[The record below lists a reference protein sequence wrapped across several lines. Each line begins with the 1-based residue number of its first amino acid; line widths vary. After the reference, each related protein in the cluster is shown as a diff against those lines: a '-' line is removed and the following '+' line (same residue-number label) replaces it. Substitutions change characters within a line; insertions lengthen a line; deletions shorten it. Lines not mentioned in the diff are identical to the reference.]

1 MQQALFTLILA
12 ESEGIE
18 DSLYPFS
25 VMHSSWEL
33 RFGGK
38 RVFEVFRDALPE
50 FSLRYLGRDLQKR
63 SFLEQEG
70 IDAGDLSA
78 PSCPVMLLRSD
89 IAPTTHVLTILRR
102 MAIDGAQSFV
112 IRSNGQVIGIYVMHE
127 SELSQLDLFA
137 PSFEGV
143 ISTFGLETLPV
154 TDIAV
159 EYLKHQWDA
168 MLMAPKAIGE
178 SFGFF
183 SKKYKESVPAHV
195 FALNLDRITLG
206 KNCELA
212 PGIVLDA
219 SKGPIIIESD
229 VVIMAHAFVQGPCHI
244 GKGSIIKAG
253 AQLYGGTVIG
263 PHCKIGGEVE
273 QSVFHGYS
281 NKQHQ
286 GFIGHSY
293 CGEWVNLGALTTTS
307 DLKNTYGQIDVTLRG
322 KEVQTGQ
329 MFLGAMIGDH
339 TKTAIGTC
347 LGTGTIIGI
356 SSSIHDIGAFP
367 PKEIHSFS
375 WGTATESAKNGGNYD
390 LTKALQVADTV
401 MSRRSKTMTAA
412 QKELYNKEFQRIH
425 K

>member
-33 RFGGK
+33 RFGGR

-50 FSLRYLGRDLQKR
+50 FSLRFIGRDLQKR
-63 SFLEQEG
+63 SFQEQEG
-70 IDAGDLSA
+70 NVAGDLSA
-78 PSCPVMLLRSD
+78 PACPVMLLRAD
-89 IAPTTHVLTILRR
+89 IAPTSHVLTILRR

-137 PSFEGV
+137 PSFEGI
-143 ISTFGLETLPV
+143 ISAFGLETLPV

-168 MLMAPKAIGE
+168 MLIAPKAIGE

-195 FALNLDRITLG
+195 FALNLDRIALG

-229 VVIMAHAFVQGPCHI
+229 VTIMAHAFVQGPCHI
-244 GKGSIIKAG
+244 GKGSIVKAG
-253 AQLYGGTVIG
+253 AQLYAGTVLG
-263 PHCKIGGEVE
+263 PNCKVGGEVE
-273 QSVFHGYS
+273 NSIFHGYA

-286 GFIGHSY
+286 GFVGHSY
-293 CGEWVNLGALTTTS
+293 CGEWVNLGAMTTTS
-307 DLKNTYGQIDVTLRG
+307 DLKNTYGTIGVTLRG
-322 KEVQTGQ
+322 KAVESGQ
-329 MFLGAMIGDH
+329 MFLGSMIGDH

-356 SSSIHDIGAFP
+356 SSSIHDIGGFP
-367 PKEIHSFS
+367 PKEIQSFS

-390 LTKALQVADTV
+390 LAKALQVAETV
-401 MSRRSKTMTAA
+401 MSRRSKTMTAT
-412 QKELYNKEFQRIH
+412 QKELFSKEFQRIH

>member
-12 ESEGIE
+12 ESKEIE
-18 DSLYPFS
+18 DSLYPFT

-33 RFGGK
+33 RFGGR

-50 FSLRYLGRDLQKR
+50 FSLRFIGRDLQKR
-63 SFLEQEG
+63 SFMEQEG
-70 IDAGDLSA
+70 MDAADLSA
-78 PSCPVMLLRSD
+78 PSCPVMILRSD

-102 MAIDGAQSFV
+102 MAIDGAQSF
-112 IRSNGQVIGIYVMHE
+112 IISNNGQIIGLYLMHE

-137 PSFEGV
+137 PSFEGI
-143 ISTFGLETLPV
+143 ISPFGPDTLPV
-154 TDIAV
+154 TDITV

-168 MLMAPKAIGE
+168 MLMAPQAIGE
-178 SFGFF
+178 SFGYY
-183 SKKYKESVPAHV
+183 SKNYKDAVPTHV
-195 FALNLDRITLG
+195 FALNLDRIAIG
-206 KNCELA
+206 KNCECA

-229 VVIMAHAFVQGPCHI
+229 VIIMAHAFVQGPCHI

-253 AQLYGGTVIG
+253 AQIYGGTVIG

-293 CGEWVNLGALTTTS
+293 CGEWVNLGAMTITS
-307 DLKNTYGQIDVTLRG
+307 DLKNTYGEIDVTLRG
-322 KEVQTGQ
+322 KEIQTGQ
-329 MFLGAMIGDH
+329 LFLGAMIGDH

-347 LGTGTIIGI
+347 LSTGSIIGI
-356 SSSIHDIGAFP
+356 SSSVHDIGAFP

-375 WGTATESAKNGGNYD
+375 WGTTSESAKNGGNYE
-390 LTKALQVADTV
+390 LHKALQVADTV
-401 MSRRSKTMTAA
+401 MNRRGKEMSAT
-412 QKELYNKEFQRIH
+412 QKELFNKEFQRIT